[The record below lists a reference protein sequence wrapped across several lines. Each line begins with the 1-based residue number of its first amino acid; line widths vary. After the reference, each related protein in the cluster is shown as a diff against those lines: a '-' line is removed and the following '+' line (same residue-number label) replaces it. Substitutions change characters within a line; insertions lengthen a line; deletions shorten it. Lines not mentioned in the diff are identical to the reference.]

1 MKPRALRRLFWA
13 LWVLVLALPAVVSA
27 HPMGNF
33 SISHYAA
40 IRIEPDAVRLRYV
53 VDLAEIPTFQALQE
67 SPLPLEP
74 QDPAVRAY
82 LARTVE
88 TLGDALTLELDGRRL
103 VLRVES
109 SDLIF
114 PPGAGGLPTL
124 KIGAVYRASLPP
136 AGTSAPLVLTYRD
149 ANYPGRAGWKEI
161 VANVAHGVTL
171 VESTAPERDRSSELT
186 DYPTDPAESPPQAL
200 EAQVVFTRGATP
212 TSVARLAP
220 VPANPPDGPSPPG
233 RVGSATPRE
242 GRRETASA
250 VPTTRR
256 GATRAAR
263 PDSLDAVSGQGP
275 RAPMAGSGQT
285 VSPVQAGDTAAPAVP
300 EALDLAANARSTP
313 RDAFTALIAGP
324 ALGPSMVLFALA
336 VAASLGAFHALEP
349 GHGKTVVA
357 AYLVGSRGTAGHAFL
372 LGLVVTASHT
382 VGVYLLGVVTL
393 YASRHVVPE
402 RLYPWLGA
410 ASGVLIAG
418 LGVSLLWRRLA
429 GRSAAGHGHS
439 HDHAHGP
446 HTHPSSEHA
455 EVHAHKLAH
464 GHDAQH
470 PEAHRPHPEADD
482 HELGR
487 GHDAEHAQTHVR
499 GPARSREAE
508 HAEAQARGLA
518 HSHEHGHHHHHIPDG
533 PVSLRALVALGV
545 SGGIVPCPAA
555 LVVLLSAVAM
565 GRVGFGLLLIVAFS
579 VGLAAVLIAIGLLVV
594 YARRLA
600 ARFGR
605 IGADG
610 PLVRRWLPITSAAVI
625 TVSGV
630 VITVQALGG

>member
-1 MKPRALRRLFWA
+1 MLT
-13 LWVLVLALPAVVSA
+13 VPAAVSA

-40 IRIEPDAVRLRYV
+40 IRIEPDAIRLRYL
-53 VDLAEIPTFQALQE
+53 VDLAEIPTFQVLQE

-74 QDPAVRAY
+74 QHPAVRAY
-82 LARTVE
+82 LERTVE

-103 VLRVES
+103 TLQVES

-114 PPGAGGLPTL
+114 PPGAAGLPTL

-136 AGTSAPLVLTYRD
+136 AEPSAALVLTYRD

-161 VANVAHGVTL
+161 VASAAPGVTL
-171 VESTAPERDRSSELT
+171 VESTAPERDRSGELT

-200 EAQVVFTRGATP
+200 EAQVVFTRVAAP
-212 TSVARLAP
+212 TSVARVDPAP
-220 VPANPPDGPSPPG
+220 SPPDGPSSPG
-233 RVGSATPRE
+233 RVGSAWPRE
-242 GRRETASA
+242 SRPETPSA

-256 GATRAAR
+256 PTRQASPESSDTVFGEGLGDQPADPGR
-263 PDSLDAVSGQGP
+263 TAGP
-275 RAPMAGSGQT
+275 GR
-285 VSPVQAGDTAAPAVP
+285 AGDTAAPAVP

-324 ALGPSMVLFALA
+324 SLGPSMVLFALA

-357 AYLVGSRGTAGHAFL
+357 AYLVGSRGTAGHALL

-382 VGVYLLGVVTL
+382 VGVYLLGGVTL
-393 YASRHVVPE
+393 FASRHVVPE

-410 ASGVLIAG
+410 ASGLLIAL

-429 GRSAAGHGHS
+429 SPNAAGHGHA
-439 HDHAHGP
+439 HAPAPGPHAHPPSEHEETHARGLA
-446 HTHPSSEHA
+446 HTHDAAHAEAHTRRLAHTHDVEHA
-455 EVHAHKLAH
+455 QAHARGLA
-464 GHDAQH
+464 
-470 PEAHRPHPEADD
+470 PT
-482 HELGR
+482 
-487 GHDAEHAQTHVR
+487 HDAEHA
-499 GPARSREAE
+499 EA
-508 HAEAQARGLA
+508 HARGLA
-518 HSHEHGHHHHHIPDG
+518 HGHEHGHHHHHVPDG

-594 YARRLA
+594 YARHLA

-610 PLVRRWLPITSAAVI
+610 PLVRRWLPVTSAAVI

>member
-1 MKPRALRRLFWA
+1 
-13 LWVLVLALPAVVSA
+13 
-27 HPMGNF
+27 MGNF

-40 IRIEPDAVRLRYV
+40 IRIEPDAVRLRYL

-74 QDPAVRAY
+74 QHPAARAY

-103 VLRVES
+103 ALRVES

-136 AGTSAPLVLTYRD
+136 AEPSAAPVLTYRD
-149 ANYPGRAGWKEI
+149 ANYPGRAGWKEVI
-161 VANVAHGVTL
+161 ASAGPGVTL
-171 VESTAPERDRSSELT
+171 VESTAPVRDRSGELT

-200 EAQVVFTRGATP
+200 EAQVVFKRVAAP
-212 TSVARLAP
+212 SSVARLDP
-220 VPANPPDGPSPPG
+220 VPANPDGLSPPG
-233 RVGSATPRE
+233 RLGSVTARE
-242 GRRETASA
+242 GVSGTASA
-250 VPTTRR
+250 VPTTR
-256 GATRAAR
+256 GTTRQAS
-263 PDSLDAVSGQGP
+263 PESLDGVSGERLGGQT
-275 RAPMAGSGQT
+275 AGSGRADRLSGQT
-285 VSPVQAGDTAAPAVP
+285 AGPSRADRLGGQTAGPGRADRLSGQTAGPGRADHTAAPAFP

-313 RDAFTALIAGP
+313 RDAFTALIEGP
-324 ALGPSMVLFALA
+324 SLGPGMVLFALA
-336 VAASLGAFHALEP
+336 VAVSLGAFHALEP

-357 AYLVGSRGTAGHAFL
+357 AYLVGSRGTVRHALL

-410 ASGVLIAG
+410 ASGLLIAV

-429 GRSAAGHGHS
+429 GPSTVGHGHA

-446 HTHPSSEHA
+446 HTHASSEHEEA
-455 EVHAHKLAH
+455 HARGLVH
-464 GHDAQH
+464 GHDA
-470 PEAHRPHPEADD
+470 P
-482 HELGR
+482 
-487 GHDAEHAQTHVR
+487 
-499 GPARSREAE
+499 
-508 HAEAQARGLA
+508 HAEAHAPGLAPSHDAARVEAHARGLA
-518 HSHEHGHHHHHIPDG
+518 PSHAHGHHHHDIPDG

-579 VGLAAVLIAIGLLVV
+579 VGLAAVLITIGLLVV
-594 YARRLA
+594 FARRLA

-605 IGADG
+605 IGAEG

-625 TVSGV
+625 TVSGL
-630 VITVQALGG
+630 VITVQALSG